1 MSFVR
6 TRVMIAIEQPV
17 TRQEVVKRTGLTL
30 TQIKDG
36 LTELKRYGQ
45 PVQAIGHGDNRHYYL
60 PKHHQVPM
68 KRQCKST
75 YLLDL
80 ITKNWVP
87 GEELI
92 ATLDIEYY
100 QMKNYIKSLRRK
112 GWEISTRQS
121 KRGMRMHEYKMTG
134 KAGK

>member
-6 TRVMIAIEQPV
+6 TRVMIAIEQPK
-17 TRQEVVKRTGLTL
+17 TRLEIVKETGLRL
-30 TQIKDG
+30 TQVKDG

-60 PKHHQVPM
+60 PNHHQVPM

-80 ITKNWVP
+80 IKKNWVA
-87 GEELI
+87 GEDLI

-100 QMKNYIKSLRRK
+100 QMKNYIKNLRRK
-112 GWEISTRQS
+112 GWTINTRPS
-121 KRGMRMHEYKMTG
+121 KRGLRMHEYKVVG
-134 KAGK
+134 EKK